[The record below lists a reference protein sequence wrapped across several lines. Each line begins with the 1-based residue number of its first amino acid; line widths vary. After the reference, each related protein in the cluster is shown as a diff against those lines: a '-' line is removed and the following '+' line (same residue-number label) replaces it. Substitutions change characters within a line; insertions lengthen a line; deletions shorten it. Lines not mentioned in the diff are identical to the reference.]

1 MCQKAGWDEP
11 GHSLGHAGSSQW
23 LLAVVS
29 PGCEPLRAGGA
40 PDTAA
45 GVRAWPGHLCQ
56 LPLPSWSSQPARMHT
71 CDGVVVWASLQPG
84 EDRLVDEALQVV
96 ECFLACLGVHAAG
109 ACRRGGQGR
118 SPGSMA
124 ALLPRAASQSRDS
137 GCSSSNL
144 GHGWPRE
151 APRMLPGSPRP
162 SCPPSTSSTPA
173 TAGRSF
179 NLPPPPAWG
188 GSFFL
193 APWPGQAPLR

>member
-1 MCQKAGWDEP
+1 MCRKAGWDEP
-11 GHSLGHAGSSQW
+11 GHSLGRAGSSRL
-23 LLAVVS
+23 LLAAVS
-29 PGCEPLRAGGA
+29 PGWEPLGAGGA

-56 LPLPSWSSQPARMHT
+56 LPLPSQSLQPARTCT
-71 CDGVVVWASLQPG
+71 CDGVVVWTSLQPR

-96 ECFLACLGVHAAG
+96 ERFLACLGVHAAG

-144 GHGWPRE
+144 GHVGPRKLPGCSQE
-151 APRMLPGSPRP
+151 APDLP
-162 SCPPSTSSTPA
+162 A
-173 TAGRSF
+173 
-179 NLPPPPAWG
+179 LPPPLPPQ
-188 GSFFL
+188 L
-193 APWPGQAPLR
+193 QQL